1 MSNLSTMPAEVNI
14 EHYAQDTLVIHIK
27 IDDEVIAGRVFNAHV
42 RSQRTSRK
50 VDAEFDV
57 FLTATGADL
66 VLTAEASAPLTKRGV
81 YDGFWDV
88 QLSDAGE
95 DPITTL
101 GQGSL
106 TLNPDV
112 TRVSTNG

>member
-1 MSNLSTMPAEVNI
+1 MSNLSTMPQEVNI
-14 EHYAQDTLVIHIK
+14 EHYSQDTLVIHVK
-27 IDDEVIAGRVFNAHV
+27 IDDEVIGGRVFNAHV

-50 VDAEFDV
+50 IDAEFDV
-57 FLTATGADL
+57 ILTATGADL
-66 VLTAEASAPLTKRGV
+66 VLTGDQQTKLTGRGV
-81 YDGFWDV
+81 YEGFWDV

-101 GQGSL
+101 AQGSL

-112 TRVSTNG
+112 TRVSTDG